1 MWIVIFFIGMLVGVI
16 LIGSLFIAMEGYFTI
31 VKNEEVE
38 TKTIYEKNDITSDVV
53 VLGYCK
59 VHKITY
65 KNGRIKYKTYD
76 I

>member
-1 MWIVIFFIGMLVGVI
+1 MWTVIFFIGVLVGII
-16 LIGSLFIAMEGYFTI
+16 LTGCLSLAMEGYFTI

-38 TKTIYEKNDITSDVV
+38 TKTIYEKNDITSDVS

-65 KNGRIKYKTYD
+65 KNGSIKYKTYD